1 MSRIGELATGAG
13 TAAISRRKAERFLII
28 PLKEEDMRQFLSKVL
43 LICFLCVSSESIFAQ
58 RKGNYTILHDKQVKY
73 FNKDSI
79 IYKDE
84 FVNEVNQILYI
95 TKNDLQR
102 ERILEVPKELEKFYQ
117 IYDWKD
123 LSKKFSLKLWMSV
136 DSPEGLRVRKEPS
149 LNSEKICTLPD
160 NFNVIMTCLGKGATV
175 DDIKSAWVEILLPQ
189 YLWSGPK
196 AEFGWVFG
204 GYLKDY
210 KNNAE
215 ENGNR
220 HYEFCEDDL
229 YPPYNSP
236 ALYELTDGYTAYDRY
251 FLAHEKI
258 RWDRWGGEFSAYSD
272 SEKIEYYEYPIKSS
286 PGLLKLMYA
295 GVQETLPPG
304 WTFIDG
310 FFNDLWSPVR
320 EMRQIH
326 PVNFTVRSDS
336 PNSIQIDDCSFHN
349 DGTVSVD
356 LENEILTYT
365 NPDSKKVFKA
375 SIPADYRKDFSTR
388 GRDELEFNSY
398 QNEKMELSQPF
409 ICMKKRVY
417 ENECVFHNEIFFY
430 HIKDG
435 ELIKFLKIITCPE
448 ILKDNH
454 YYSFKQ
460 YYDNQTEPIIDT
472 YCISFFYDLI
482 HDFSIEFKSC
492 EEFPYIKFKID
503 ESILEDYDV
512 IQLGPNCEGN
522 KE

>member
-1 MSRIGELATGAG
+1 MFSLCFIG
-13 TAAISRRKAERFLII
+13 
-28 PLKEEDMRQFLSKVL
+28 
-43 LICFLCVSSESIFAQ
+43 VSFCAK
-58 RKGNYTILHDKQVKY
+58 KGDYTILHDKQVKY

-95 TKNDLQR
+95 TENDLQR
-102 ERILEVPKELEKFYQ
+102 ERILEVPKELEKFYH

-136 DSPEGLRVRKEPS
+136 DSPEGLRVRKEPL

-210 KNNAE
+210 DYDKE

-220 HYEFCEDDL
+220 YYEFCEDDL

-236 ALYELTDGYTAYDRY
+236 ALYELTDGYNVYDRY
-251 FLAHEKI
+251 FLAHDEI
-258 RWDRWGGEFSAYSD
+258 LCNGWGGEFSAYSD
-272 SEKIEYYEYPIKSS
+272 SEKTEYYEYPIKTS
-286 PGLLKLMYA
+286 PGLLKLMSA
-295 GVQETLPPG
+295 GVQSTLTPRTG
-304 WTFIDG
+304 ITFTSR
-310 FFNDLWSPVR
+310 FFYDFWDQVQ

-356 LENEILTYT
+356 LENEILTCT

-435 ELIKFLKIITCPE
+435 ELIKFFKIITCPE

>member
-1 MSRIGELATGAG
+1 
-13 TAAISRRKAERFLII
+13 
-28 PLKEEDMRQFLSKVL
+28 MRQFLSKVL
-43 LICFLCVSSESIFAQ
+43 LICFLCVSSESVFAQ
-58 RKGNYTILHDKQVKY
+58 KKGDYTILQNKEVKY

-84 FVNEVNQILYI
+84 FVNEVNRILYI

-102 ERILEVPKELEKFYQ
+102 ERILEVPKELEKFYH

-123 LSKKFSLKLWMSV
+123 LPKRFSLKLEMSV
-136 DSPEGLRVRKEPS
+136 DSAEGLRVRKEPS

-160 NFNVIMTCLGKGATV
+160 NFNVVMTCLGKGATV

-210 KNNAE
+210 KNDAE

-236 ALYELTDGYTAYDRY
+236 ALYEVTDGYTAYDRY
-251 FLAHEKI
+251 FLAHSEI
-258 RWDRWGGEFSAYSD
+258 LCNGWGGEFSEYSD
-272 SEKIEYYEYPIKSS
+272 SEKIEYYEYPIKTS

-295 GVQETLPPG
+295 GVQSTLPRAM
-304 WTFIDG
+304 TFIDG
-310 FFNDLWSPVR
+310 FFIDLWSPVQ

-326 PVNFTVRSDS
+326 PVNFTLRSDS
-336 PNSIQIDDCSFHN
+336 PNSIQIDESPYSFHS
-349 DGTVSVD
+349 DEAVSVD
-356 LENEILTYT
+356 LENEILTYI

-388 GRDELEFNSY
+388 GRNELEFKSF

-417 ENECVFHNEIFFY
+417 ENECVFHFELFFY

-435 ELIKFLKIITCPE
+435 ELIKFLQVITCPD
-448 ILKDNH
+448 IFDGYG
-454 YYSFKQ
+454 YYFRSPD
-460 YYDNQTEPIIDT
+460 YEWPLIYS
-472 YCISFFYDLI
+472 CCVSFFYDLI
-482 HDFSIEFKSC
+482 HDGSFELKPC

-512 IQLGPNCEGN
+512 IQLGPNCEGD